1 MFQDLIRC
9 SENAPQKIQSE
20 LKAALDKILDILQ
33 ASNDSLALLGLRGYP
48 VSAVV
53 CPLLSLTPQHPLGD
67 IERQRKAVTT
77 GLRIC
82 VCTLLYCI
90 CGMWEWLCI

>member
-1 MFQDLIRC
+1 MYGCVNSQLFTYFQDMIRC

-48 VSAVV
+48 VSVV
-53 CPLLSLTPQHPLGD
+53 CASHCPCPSPNSSLP
-67 IERQRKAVTT
+67 
-77 GLRIC
+77 
-82 VCTLLYCI
+82 
-90 CGMWEWLCI
+90 